1 MMKLNSNIK
10 RYWVLALVGLYFA
23 FAYLV
28 VRIPDDKFHIH
39 FLNVDQ
45 GDSIFV
51 KTPQSHQ
58 ILIDGGPKN
67 YVLKELD
74 RVMPFFNKSF
84 DLVVLTHP
92 HYDHYAGLAEVLK
105 RYEVK
110 NVLITGVDSKDYGYL
125 DFLKLIKQKKI
136 KTFIAESHTDFKFGD
151 TYFDVIYPFDSVAGE
166 SFSKLNNSSIAI
178 KILYKTKS
186 VLLNGDLEKEGEKEL
201 VANVKNLK
209 STIFKASHHGSKT
222 ANTFDLLQR
231 VRPEVAVIE
240 VGKNNKFKHPHE
252 ETIKTFKA
260 LGIKYFRT
268 DLDGSKEFVF

>member
-1 MMKLNSNIK
+1 
-10 RYWVLALVGLYFA
+10 LALLGAYFA
-23 FAYLV
+23 FAYLI
-28 VRIPDDKFHIH
+28 VRVPDDKFYIH

-51 KTPQSHQ
+51 KTPENHQ

-84 DLVVLTHP
+84 DLIVLTHP
-92 HYDHYAGLAEVLK
+92 HYDHYAGLTEVVK

-110 NVLITGVDSKDYGYL
+110 NLLITGVDTKDSGYL
-125 DFLKLIKQKKI
+125 AFLDIIKQKKI
-136 KTFIAESHTDFKFGD
+136 KTFIAESHTDFLFGE
-151 TYFDVIYPFDSVAGE
+151 TYFDVIYPFDSIKGE
-166 SFSKLNNSSIAI
+166 SFSKLNNSSIAMR
-178 KILYKTKS
+178 ILYKDKS
-186 VLLNGDLEKEGEKEL
+186 ILLNGDLEKAGEKDLIE
-201 VANVKNLK
+201 NVKNLK
-209 STIFKASHHGSKT
+209 SDVFKASHHGSKT

-231 VRPEVAVIE
+231 VRPEMAIIQ
-240 VGKNNKFKHPHE
+240 VGKNNKFNHPHE

-268 DLDGSKEFVF
+268 DLNGAREIVF